1 MRHQEKAS
9 LEQEAKAG
17 LLVGSLVSGLL
28 HHLHVVVM
36 MMAVVMVVA
45 MMVAVMLC
53 HHGRI
58 RARRTDHRR
67 RESECNCKPKSRED

>member
-1 MRHQEKAS
+1 MNK
-9 LEQEAKAG
+9 EAKAG
-17 LLVGSLVSGLL
+17 LLFGSLVSGLL

-36 MMAVVMVVA
+36 MVVVMPVVMPVMMVVA